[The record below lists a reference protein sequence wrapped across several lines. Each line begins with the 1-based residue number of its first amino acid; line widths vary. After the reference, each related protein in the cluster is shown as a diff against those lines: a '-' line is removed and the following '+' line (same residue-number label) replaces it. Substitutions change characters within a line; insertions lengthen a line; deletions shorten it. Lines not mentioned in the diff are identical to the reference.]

1 MGGYK
6 NMNEIQIY
14 PSLLYLGQRP
24 EMWILAP
31 KMQIEA
37 EHGNGSGGCREAAPW
52 SFLLGELEESVGQV
66 SQPVMD
72 AWNLDTEER
81 RGRAL

>member
-1 MGGYK
+1 
-6 NMNEIQIY
+6 
-14 PSLLYLGQRP
+14 
-24 EMWILAP
+24 
-31 KMQIEA
+31 MQIEA
-37 EHGNGSGGCREAAPW
+37 EHSNGSGGCREAAPW